1 MVLNLRHTVLSIALL
16 GLVCPAAAVAGS
28 EHVSEQRT
36 NEERT
41 ALSAGEV
48 ESPVRCYANT
58 SRRPSRPGIVPP
70 DRTHGD
76 NSSDVRDLWASD
88 PDYPNLT
95 ASDRL
100 SNDQLASVDVCR
112 GDDADSS
119 PPDVEDWNAPEHG
132 SYESGGQDF
141 SAAPAGVTT
150 NSVGESVRG
159 VPSDRSLLSDAYV
172 EIFSV
177 TPSTIVHHRDGR
189 ERYGAP
195 NGTIRVITNYR
206 AYEPN
211 DDSKGTS
218 VESWDIDNKSTETEL
233 LVDGEIVDNASSAA
247 PTLTYSNLSG
257 RSNLTVRSRIS
268 VELIDRSNS
277 SESDVETY
285 SLTVSDTETVTVRNL
300 SAIPIS
306 GGSGTI
312 NESRLSP
319 NESVVGLEIGG
330 PWQEL
335 EFEAGHRVHSQWYFY
350 TQTQE
355 RWTEWSGTSNF
366 SGSRADGFQPI
377 RPVEVHAVPVTAGPE
392 ITTARL
398 GAQTNDSHYVPSLEV
413 THPEESVAPP
423 PALPESITLDRAGNT
438 TTVDR
443 FTIRSDESLV
453 GTGNFTLRGLV
464 RGRAVN
470 RSIDTSDPVQIR
482 TVNISTEVLSVESSG
497 ADLRISVTDRTG
509 NPVTDGTLAVST
521 QQSRVERTLTPA
533 SGTEIAVTLP
543 QSSLRTVDLRY
554 RPAEA
559 FWEQSRTAP
568 VRETHIVYTHLGEIP
583 AIVEYVDFIAMTVLV
598 LAPSLLLLYGLDVV
612 TNGRLLNW
620 YDP

>member
-1 MVLNLRHTVLSIALL
+1 MVLRLRHTVLGIALF
-16 GLVCPAAAVAGS
+16 GLLLPAAAVAGS
-28 EHVSEQRT
+28 GQVSEQRT
-36 NEERT
+36 HEERT
-41 ALSAGEV
+41 TLSADAV

-58 SRRPSRPGIVPP
+58 SRRPSTPGIVPP

-76 NSSDVRDLWASD
+76 NSSDVRDLWAGD

-100 SNDQLASVDVCR
+100 SNGHLAPVDVCR
-112 GDDADSS
+112 DDDADSS
-119 PPDVEDWNAPEHG
+119 PPNVEDWNAPEHG

-141 SAAPAGVTT
+141 SAAPTGVTT
-150 NSVGESVRG
+150 ESAGESVRG
-159 VPSDRSLLSDAYV
+159 VPNNRSLLSDAYV

-211 DDSKGTS
+211 DDSEGAS
-218 VESWDIDNKSTETEL
+218 SESWDIDNVSTETEL

-257 RSNLTVRSRIS
+257 RSNLTIRSHIS
-268 VELIDRSNS
+268 VELRDNSS

-285 SLTVSDTETVTVRNL
+285 SLTVSDTEMVTVRNL

-335 EFEAGHRVHSQWYFY
+335 DFEAGHRVHSQWYFY

-355 RWTEWSGTSNF
+355 RWAEWSGTSNL
-366 SGSRADGFQPI
+366 SGLRAEDFQPI

-413 THPEESVAPP
+413 TYPEESVAPP
-423 PALPESITLDRAGNT
+423 PALPESIRLDRAGNT
-438 TTVDR
+438 TTSDR

-470 RSIDTSDPVQIR
+470 RSVDTSEPARIR
-482 TVNISTEVLSVESSG
+482 TVNISTEVLSVGSSG
-497 ADLRISVTDRTG
+497 ADLRISVTDWTG
-509 NPVTDGTLAVST
+509 SPVTDGALVVST
-521 QQSRVERTLTPA
+521 QQSRIERTLTPTSVA
-533 SGTEIAVTLP
+533 EITVILP

-554 RPAEA
+554 RPEDA
-559 FWEQSRTAP
+559 FWEQSRTVP
-568 VRETHIVYTHLGEIP
+568 VRETQVVYTHLGEIP

-598 LAPSLLLLYGLDVV
+598 VAPSLLLLYGLDVV

-620 YDP
+620 YEP